1 MTARLDYSTAAPEVM
16 RPLYDIVKLLHGS
29 TLEPALRTLVEIRAS
44 QMNGCAFCLALHM
57 REAEALGE
65 RGDRIS
71 GLPAWREASWYSE
84 RERAALELTEILTR
98 LDGHVVPDDIYDRV
112 KAQFDDR
119 EIVHLIM
126 GISLINTWNRLNLT
140 FRTPPEMAEAVFAR
154 LHPQREAAASA

>member
-1 MTARLDYSTAAPEVM
+1 MTARLDYSTAAPEAM
-16 RPLYDIVKLLHGS
+16 RPLYEIVKLLNDS

-71 GLPAWREASWYSE
+71 GLPAWREASWYSD
-84 RERAALELTEILTR
+84 RERAALELTEVLTH
-98 LDGHVVPDDIYDRV
+98 LSGHVVPDDVFARV
-112 KAQFDDR
+112 KAQFNDR
-119 EIVHLIM
+119 EIVLLIM

-140 FRTPPEMAEAVFAR
+140 FRTPPELADAVFAR
-154 LHPQREAAASA
+154 LHPQHEAAATA

>member
-1 MTARLDYSTAAPEVM
+1 M
-16 RPLYDIVKLLHGS
+16 RPLYEIVKLLNDS

-71 GLPAWREASWYSE
+71 GLPAWREASWYSD
-84 RERAALELTEILTR
+84 RERAALELTEVLTH
-98 LDGHVVPDDIYDRV
+98 LNGHVVPDDVFARV
-112 KAQFDDR
+112 KAQFNDR
-119 EIVHLIM
+119 EIVLLVM

-140 FRTPPEMAEAVFAR
+140 FRTPPELADAVFAR
-154 LHPQREAAASA
+154 LHPQREAAATA